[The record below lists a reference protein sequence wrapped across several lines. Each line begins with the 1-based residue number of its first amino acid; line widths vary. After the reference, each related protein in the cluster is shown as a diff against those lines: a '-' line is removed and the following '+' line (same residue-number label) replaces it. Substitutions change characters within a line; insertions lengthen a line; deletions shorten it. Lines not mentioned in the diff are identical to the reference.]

1 MSSPQ
6 DPHLKAWGAVV
17 GGLTSGVC
25 CSVLQPTGACDY
37 LEMAGHFDTV
47 FIRNVPL
54 LTLELK
60 DQARRFIT
68 LIDTF
73 YDLKVAAP
81 SPPRYQTMYIYILKT
96 IWLF

>member
-1 MSSPQ
+1 M
-6 DPHLKAWGAVV
+6 
-17 GGLTSGVC
+17 
-25 CSVLQPTGACDY
+25 LQPTGASDY

-54 LTLELK
+54 LTLELR

-81 SPPRYQTMYIYILKT
+81 RPLRYLTIYLHIRDNMVVLT
-96 IWLF
+96 T